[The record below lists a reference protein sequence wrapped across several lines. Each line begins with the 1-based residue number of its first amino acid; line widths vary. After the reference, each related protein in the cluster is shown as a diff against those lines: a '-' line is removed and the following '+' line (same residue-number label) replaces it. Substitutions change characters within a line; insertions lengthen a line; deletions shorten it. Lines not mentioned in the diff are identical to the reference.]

1 TCVAEE
7 NRVYFYW
14 FLFLQ
19 ALELLAVAVLYI
31 RALVW
36 QSEAEIQ
43 NPFYFV
49 ALFLTLMFCL
59 FLACMVTC
67 LFSYHTYLML
77 SNLTTWESMAWHRIS
92 YLKDLPEAKG
102 SPFNRGVL
110 VNICIYCFPP
120 SCCGSWRPLLR
131 PLSRF
136 LCSLASL
143 LHTLSP
149 CLRRFRRPAWSS
161 SARATGD
168 SLAGSAVPARG
179 LAGFPYGPCGE
190 IWWEPGPAPVPT
202 ALDRVCCHSL

>member
-92 YLKDLPEAKG
+92 YLK
-102 SPFNRGVL
+102 
-110 VNICIYCFPP
+110 
-120 SCCGSWRPLLR
+120 
-131 PLSRF
+131 
-136 LCSLASL
+136 
-143 LHTLSP
+143 
-149 CLRRFRRPAWSS
+149 
-161 SARATGD
+161 
-168 SLAGSAVPARG
+168 
-179 LAGFPYGPCGE
+179 
-190 IWWEPGPAPVPT
+190 
-202 ALDRVCCHSL
+202 